1 MPNGDTSR
9 IRGLPPWIIQTSNNQ
24 YYIKGTPDFSRGFFY
39 TFVFDISMGRIIG
52 IDYGTKR
59 IGIAVTDPLNII
71 ASPLTTVSNVAF
83 DAFLEDYTKKE
94 NIEAF
99 VIGYPKQMDNTP
111 SQTVRYIDPFVKKMK
126 KRFPDI
132 AIFLVDERFTSII
145 AMKSIIDGGAKK
157 SDRQNKSLTDKVSAA
172 LILQSYIDSGIA
184 IKKI

>member
-1 MPNGDTSR
+1 
-9 IRGLPPWIIQTSNNQ
+9 
-24 YYIKGTPDFSRGFFY
+24 
-39 TFVFDISMGRIIG
+39 MGRIIG

-71 ASPLTTVSNVAF
+71 ASPLTTVSSASF
-83 DAFLEDYTKKE
+83 DAFIDDYTKKE
-94 NIEAF
+94 NVEAF

-111 SQTVRYIDPFVKKMK
+111 SQTARHIEPFARKMK
-126 KRFPDI
+126 KRFPYID
-132 AIFLVDERFTSII
+132 IFLVDERFTSVI
-145 AMKSIIDGGAKK
+145 AMKSIIAGGVKK